1 MSIKMRAMNPSPSF
15 TTAEQELVKRA
26 RLGDDA
32 AFAGLVQIYQ
42 APVFNLCYRML
53 GEAGSAEDAAQEA
66 LVRAYSQL
74 NRYDPARPFKT
85 WLFAI
90 ACHHCIDLL
99 RKERKG
105 STGITDEPLP
115 GQTML
120 PDPTPGP
127 EEIVFQNDQKAM
139 VQALLARLPP
149 RDRSAIVM
157 RYWYDL
163 SYEEIADATG
173 DTVSAVKSRLHRAR
187 LMLAGMLDAGRSKQV
202 SI

>member
-1 MSIKMRAMNPSPSF
+1 MSIKMRVTNPSLSPMMV
-15 TTAEQELVKRA
+15 EQELVKRA
-26 RLGDDA
+26 RLGDEA
-32 AFAGLVQIYQ
+32 AFASLVQIYQ
-42 APVFNLCYRML
+42 APIFNLCYRML
-53 GEAGSAEDAAQEA
+53 GEAGAAEDAAQEA

-74 NRYDPARPFKT
+74 NRYDPARPFKI

-99 RKERKG
+99 RRERKG
-105 STGITDEPLP
+105 STGIADEPLP

-127 EEIVFQNDQKAM
+127 EEVALQNDQKAM
-139 VQALLARLPP
+139 VQALLKRLPP

-187 LMLAGMLDAGRSKQV
+187 LMLAGMLDASRLQQA

>member
-1 MSIKMRAMNPSPSF
+1 MASRNSVMV
-15 TTAEQELVKRA
+15 EQELVKRA
-26 RLGDDA
+26 RLGDDT
-32 AFAGLVQIYQ
+32 AFARLVQIYQ
-42 APVFNLCYRML
+42 TPIFNLCYRML

-74 NRYDPARPFKT
+74 NRYDPTRPFKT

-115 GQTML
+115 GQMML

-127 EEIVFQNDQKAM
+127 EEIAFQNDQKAM
-139 VQALLARLPP
+139 VQTLLARLPP

-163 SYEEIADATG
+163 SYEEIADVTG

-187 LMLAGMLDAGRSKQV
+187 LMLAGMLEAGGLKQA